1 MDNMDQIL
9 LFCAKFLSA
18 CHFLHSQIDN
28 EEATELLEKSMAKSA
43 LEKLQVSL

>member
-18 CHFLHSQIDN
+18 SV
-28 EEATELLEKSMAKSA
+28 A
-43 LEKLQVSL
+43 VPP